1 MDLDA
6 YDLTASLPLDE
17 SGRAAAKA
25 FSSALSPLGR
35 AVKVVE
41 QQCLMLQCMSPVLC
55 FVQVFGRRPRR
66 SNHPARRPAS
76 EKRQG
81 TKSREV

>member
-1 MDLDA
+1 MVEWMLM
-6 YDLTASLPLDE
+6 LRPHGKLPLEE

-41 QQCLMLQCMSPVLC
+41 QQCLMLQCMSPVL
-55 FVQVFGRRPRR
+55 
-66 SNHPARRPAS
+66 A
-76 EKRQG
+76 QG
-81 TKSREV
+81 